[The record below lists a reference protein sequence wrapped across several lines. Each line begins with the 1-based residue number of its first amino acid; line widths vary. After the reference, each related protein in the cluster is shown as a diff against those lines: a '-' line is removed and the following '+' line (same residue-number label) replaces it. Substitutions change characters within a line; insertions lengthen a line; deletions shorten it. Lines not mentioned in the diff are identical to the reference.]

1 MFLLEY
7 KWGGRVSFNPIMEE
21 LTGKENGYKMRT
33 DKKFSSFLTERNF
46 TMSLRN
52 SIVIEE
58 LIDRGFSVFAPPRE
72 ETVVATVQYYTSRD
86 VLSADTLWVIDNDN
100 LRAFLDACSPK
111 DLCPVVAVSGHAA
124 EVLRQQVTPNGVLRC
139 PADMET
145 EAALTTCQGVL
156 TDYLLWKQNVL
167 TAILDKQSFQE
178 VIEAAAVPL
187 KNPIAVFDVNMFV
200 LAKSSYSAELPAGT
214 IWDLLDRDQ
223 LFMSEF
229 YEPGELEELSDTM
242 ARTSSSAATY
252 HPNRDPEHTYYAQFL
267 YDKDAVIG
275 TMGMVDVFAPITE
288 GQTAWAAEIVQLL
301 QIYLQYHQ
309 SYTAQESPQTA
320 FLRNVAERTEFSPE
334 DWQSGL
340 QALYWKDSDDF
351 YVATFF
357 RREPFLNELEVNSY
371 MNLLSL
377 ALPSS
382 VGFFSENQLHAVFR
396 TSDYSPAEE
405 TWKNEWQEFLKKYQ
419 LSCGI
424 SYPFR
429 GLTLLPDML
438 IQSRYAAQK
447 AFEQDLPLE
456 LFPEVYSD
464 YLSTLLTEHS
474 SKESLIHPA
483 VRALANQG
491 GDSLVQCLYIFLL
504 NGRSIADTARA
515 MYVHRNTLIY
525 RLGKIEDVLGRELKS
540 LSDEELLSLLVSC
553 FLFEKR
559 NR

>member
-1 MFLLEY
+1 
-7 KWGGRVSFNPIMEE
+7 MEE

-33 DKKFSSFLTERNF
+33 EKKFSSFLTERNF

-58 LIDRGFSVFAPPRE
+58 LIDRGFSVFVPPRE
-72 ETVVATVQYYTSRD
+72 ETVVSTVQYYTSRD
-86 VLSADTLWVIDNDN
+86 ALSADTLWVIDNDN
-100 LRAFLDACSPK
+100 MMDFLDAYSSK
-111 DLCPVVAVSGHAA
+111 DLCPVVAVTGHAA
-124 EVLRQQVTPNGVLRC
+124 EVLRQQAAPNGVLRC

-145 EAALTTCQGVL
+145 EAALTTCQSVL
-156 TDYLLWKQNVL
+156 TQYLLWKQNIL

-178 VIEAAAVPL
+178 VIEAAAKPL

-200 LAKSSYSAELPAGT
+200 LAKSSYSAELPVGT

-229 YEPGELEELSDTM
+229 YEPGELEKLSDTM

-252 HPNRDPEHTYYAQFL
+252 HPRRDPEHTYYAQFL
-267 YDKDAVIG
+267 HDKDAVIG

-309 SYTAQESPQTA
+309 SYAAQESSQTA
-320 FLRNVAERTEFSPE
+320 FLRNVAERKEFSAE
-334 DWQSGL
+334 DWQAGL
-340 QALYWKDSDDF
+340 QAFYWKDSDDF

-371 MNLLSL
+371 MNLLAL

-382 VGFFSENQLHAVFR
+382 VGFFFENQLHAVFR
-396 TSDYSPAEE
+396 ASDYSPAEE
-405 TWKNEWQEFLKKYQ
+405 TWKTEWQEFVKKYQ

-424 SYPFR
+424 SYPFHE
-429 GLTLLPDML
+429 LSLLPDM
-438 IQSRYAAQK
+438 IVQSRYAAQK
-447 AFEQDLPLE
+447 AFEQELPLE

-464 YLSTLLTEHS
+464 HLTTLLTEHS
-474 SKESLIHPA
+474 SQESLIHPA
-483 VRALANQG
+483 IRALADQG
-491 GDSLVQCLYIFLL
+491 GDSLVQCLYTFLL

-525 RLGKIEDVLGRELKS
+525 RLGKIEEVLGRELKS
-540 LSDEELLSLLVSC
+540 LSEEELLPLLVSC
-553 FLFEKR
+553 FLYNGQIAGGR
-559 NR
+559 VQ

>member
-86 VLSADTLWVIDNDN
+86 VLSADTLWVIDNNN

-111 DLCPVVAVSGHAA
+111 DLCPVVAVTGHTA
-124 EVLRQQVTPNGVLRC
+124 EVLRQKATPNGVLRC

-145 EAALTTCQGVL
+145 EAALTTCQSVL
-156 TDYLLWKQNVL
+156 TEYLLWKQNVL
-167 TAILDKQSFQE
+167 TAILNKQSFQE

-242 ARTSSSAATY
+242 SRTSSSAATY
-252 HPNRDPEHTYYAQFL
+252 HPRRDPEHTYYAQFL
-267 YDKDAVIG
+267 YDKDVVIG
-275 TMGMVDVFAPITE
+275 TIGMVDVFAPITE
-288 GQTAWAAEIVQLL
+288 GQTAWAAEIVQLM
-301 QIYLQYHQ
+301 QIYLQYHK
-309 SYTAQESPQTA
+309 SYDAQESPQKA
-320 FLRNVAERTEFSPE
+320 FLRKVAAR
-334 DWQSGL
+334 
-340 QALYWKDSDDF
+340 
-351 YVATFF
+351 
-357 RREPFLNELEVNSY
+357 NSY

-396 TSDYSPAEE
+396 ASDYSPAEE

-429 GLTLLPDML
+429 GLALLPDML
-438 IQSRYAAQK
+438 VQSRYAAQK

-456 LFPEVYSD
+456 FFPEVYPDHLAS
-464 YLSTLLTEHS
+464 LLTEQS
-474 SKESLIHPA
+474 SRESLIHPA
-483 VRALANQG
+483 VRALADQG
-491 GDSLVQCLYIFLL
+491 GDSLVQCLYTYLL

-525 RLGKIEDVLGRELKS
+525 RLGKIEEALGKELKS
-540 LSDEELLSLLVSC
+540 LTDEELLPLLVSC
-553 FLFEKR
+553 FLY
-559 NR
+559 NGQIAGGQVQ